1 MGFTA
6 GNACLWH
13 LADKHSAPAS
23 SAADADPTYVVVDDD
38 PYDVMQDGFEQA
50 ALDQEGPGK
59 DKVEPNTII
68 RATVAEATDLP
79 DSAFVRVDEA
89 GEPVHEPESSL
100 GQYEEGIQPGS
111 LDAHEPAVVSNATDL
126 LDKVRNFNGDFVD
139 DVYLSEE
146 QRPTLHSLLLRFE
159 KAEKIV
165 GHGNFNLLSF
175 DQLFRYARN
184 FSQIGEF
191 TKPEFALIEQ
201 LFFTEAEKYGFFGG
215 RVTDELTAKIPTEET
230 VKIARSGH
238 FLLRGEPEAHYER
251 LRRDIGDS
259 IILTSGVRGNV
270 KQMHL
275 FVAKCIG
282 SNYNLSR
289 ASRSLAPPGHS
300 YHGIGD
306 FDVGRVGW
314 GYANFTDRFAQTDE
328 FKRMQDLGYIRIRY
342 TEDNQ
347 FGVRFEPW
355 HIKVV

>member
-13 LADKHSAPAS
+13 LADKHSAPVP
-23 SAADADPTYVVVDDD
+23 SADGDPDYVVVDDD
-38 PYDVMQDGFEQA
+38 PYDVMD
-50 ALDQEGPGK
+50 EGLE
-59 DKVEPNTII
+59 KVKVKPSPII

-79 DSAFVRVDEA
+79 DSAFVSAE
-89 GEPVHEPESSL
+89 EPVEVADASL
-100 GQYEEGIQPGS
+100 SQYEEGIEPGPV
-111 LDAHEPAVVSNATDL
+111 DAHEPTVVSNATDL

-159 KAEKIV
+159 KAEQVV
-165 GHGNFNLLSF
+165 GHGNFNLISF
-175 DQLFRYARN
+175 DQLFQYARN
-184 FSQIGEF
+184 FSQIGQF
-191 TKPEFALIEQ
+191 TKAEFALIEQ
-201 LFFTEAEKYGFFGG
+201 LFFTEAEQYGFFGG
-215 RVTDELTAKIPTEET
+215 RVTDELTARIPIEET

-238 FLLRGEPEAHYER
+238 FLLKGEPTAHYER
-251 LRRDIGDS
+251 LQRDIGDS

-282 SNYNLSR
+282 SSYNLSR